1 MSGTIAAKVLTPELN
16 IWHKKTLQFADY
28 PSGGKV
34 ESH

>member
-16 IWHKKTLQFADY
+16 IWHKKPCKFADDA
-28 PSGGKV
+28 SGGKA